1 MKESDVGEAKA
12 AADDAMS
19 ELKLPE
25 DAIVQEF
32 GYDDDVDFDLR
43 DRIEDLIG
51 SQMLDEDDQEVVD
64 AVLLWWR
71 DGDGDL
77 IDALVDAQTQL
88 DTGGAVWLL
97 TPKPGRD
104 GHVSPAD
111 VESSSSTAGLHTTSR
126 AGVSE
131 DWTALRLAP
140 KRNH

>member
-1 MKESDVGEAKA
+1 MGEAKA

-51 SQMLDEDDQEVVD
+51 SQMLDEDDQDVVD

-104 GHVSPAD
+104 GHVSTAD

>member
-51 SQMLDEDDQEVVD
+51 SQMLDEDDQDVVD

-88 DTGGAVWLL
+88 DTGGAVWLM

-111 VESSSSTAGLHTTSR
+111 VETSSSTAGLHTTSR

>member
-1 MKESDVGEAKA
+1 MGEAKA

-51 SQMLDEDDQEVVD
+51 SQMLDEDDQDVVD

-77 IDALVDAQTQL
+77 TDALVDSLGTL
-88 DTGGAVWLL
+88 EEGGSIVLV
-97 TPKPGRD
+97 TPTAGQD
-104 GHVSPAD
+104 GEVDPAE
-111 VESSSSTAGLHTTSR
+111 VEEAASTAGLHTSGTTKCGPAWVATR
-126 AGVSE
+126 LVS
-131 DWTALRLAP
+131 P
-140 KRNH
+140 RNR